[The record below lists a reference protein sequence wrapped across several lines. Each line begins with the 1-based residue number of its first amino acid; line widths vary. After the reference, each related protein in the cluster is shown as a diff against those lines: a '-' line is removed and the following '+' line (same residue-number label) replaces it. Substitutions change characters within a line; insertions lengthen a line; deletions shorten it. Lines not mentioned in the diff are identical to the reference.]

1 MALNISAKEVNELRQ
16 KTGSGMMDCK
26 KALVQAEGDFN
37 KAIDILRK
45 KGQKVSEARSNRETS
60 EGIVIYK
67 LNSSED
73 KASILSFTC
82 ETDFVAKN
90 EEFKDLASKIL
101 DLAFDNSLNSVG
113 DILKKD
119 LYSNTVEQHIVN
131 LIGKIGEKIEITEY
145 KTLEGGKIVPYIH
158 AGNKLGVLV
167 SLSNVSSVDYIS
179 VGKDVAMQ
187 IAAMNPIAINSDQV
201 DQSVIDKEIEIG
213 KDQARKE
220 GKTEQIIDRAFDSKG
235 GDIRDEDLKI
245 ISVLSEVT
253 ISEIKTRDHL
263 EKYVKKEM
271 NTLAP
276 NISSIAGENIGA
288 RLIAKAGSLEKLA
301 RLPSST
307 IQILGAEKA
316 LFRAL
321 KTASKPPKHGI
332 LFQHDDI
339 HAAPKWQR
347 CKIARSLASKIA
359 IAARVDAYRGVK
371 MDGSIETSL
380 KNRIDEIK
388 KLKKPKFKKQSQS
401 DSFVSNRSS
410 RGSLRDDKP
419 RYKQYSKYGKIKRRS
434 QSVHKSD
441 RRSKYEKSSA
451 NTKDLRRSKAH
462 NKSKRRSKSGRKT
475 QS

>member
-45 KGQKVSEARSNRETS
+45 KGKKVSEARSNRETS

-167 SLSNVSSVDYIS
+167 ALSNISSIDYIS

-201 DQSVIDKEIEIG
+201 DQSVVDKEIEIG
-213 KDQARKE
+213 KDQALKE
-220 GKTEQIIDRAFDSKG
+220 GKPEQII
-235 GDIRDEDLKI
+235 EKI
-245 ISVLSEVT
+245 AQGKLQ
-253 ISEIKTRDHL
+253 KFF
-263 EKYVKKEM
+263 KE
-271 NTLAP
+271 NTLL
-276 NISSIAGENIGA
+276 N
-288 RLIAKAGSLEKLA
+288 
-301 RLPSST
+301 
-307 IQILGAEKA
+307 Q
-316 LFRAL
+316 
-321 KTASKPPKHGI
+321 
-332 LFQHDDI
+332 
-339 HAAPKWQR
+339 
-347 CKIARSLASKIA
+347 
-359 IAARVDAYRGVK
+359 
-371 MDGSIETSL
+371 
-380 KNRIDEIK
+380 
-388 KLKKPKFKKQSQS
+388 
-401 DSFVSNRSS
+401 SFVKDNSLTVESYLATFSS
-410 RGSLRDDKP
+410 ELSVDKFLRI
-419 RYKQYSKYGKIKRRS
+419 SIG
-434 QSVHKSD
+434 
-441 RRSKYEKSSA
+441 
-451 NTKDLRRSKAH
+451 
-462 NKSKRRSKSGRKT
+462 
-475 QS
+475 